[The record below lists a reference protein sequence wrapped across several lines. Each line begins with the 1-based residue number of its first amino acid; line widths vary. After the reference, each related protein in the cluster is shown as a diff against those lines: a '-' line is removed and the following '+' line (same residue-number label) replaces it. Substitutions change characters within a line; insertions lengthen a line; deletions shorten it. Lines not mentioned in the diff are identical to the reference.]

1 MNSKQNHIHPPKWAQ
16 RLLKKFAGK
25 ADLEDIQGDLDEVYE
40 WKYTQEGRVRAD
52 LMYWKQVFSLIF
64 SYGLRKRKSKAAYS
78 TFYHKNSIAMI
89 KNYFKIAFRNF
100 SKHKLFTSLN
110 VFGLALGMSIC
121 LLALTL
127 SVAIYRS
134 DEFHQHKDRIHQ
146 VNTYIANESEDK
158 TFGSTFHATG
168 NYLKANY
175 PFIEEVV
182 NIRSG
187 FRPKV
192 DHHGNDLDFRGYF
205 ADKPFFDVF
214 SFNLVSGDPYS
225 ALKEPFSVVLT
236 QKTAKKLFRDENPV
250 GKTIETDMGSFNV
263 TGVMEDLNQTHFFFE
278 MLASYETFRELEST
292 DLNNDWANYRNNY
305 AYVLLQEGTKGNQL
319 SKALEETSDRATL
332 FHPNKTI
339 ELESIHLT
347 GVVPR
352 WNISN
357 ALGIGWDQPSL
368 IFFLT
373 IGFLVLLPAVFN
385 YTNLSI
391 ARALKRA
398 KEIGV
403 RKVVGAEKVQIKAQF
418 IVETVI
424 MALLAL
430 GGSYFIMIPMK
441 REFLSMVYMAQVLD
455 TDINAYQITAFVVF
469 TLLVG
474 FFAGIFPAQ
483 YFSKLNPIQTLKGK
497 VMNGKNSVSGLKK
510 GLFVFQFFLSLV
522 FIIGVAAI
530 GKQYRYALNNNHG
543 FESDNIL
550 ALPFNDI
557 DKQVAMNEL
566 GNHPHVKAITAS
578 SNLPGVFSPN
588 SVQATSNNIDTIEVI
603 QVYVANDFIQD
614 MKMKLIWGE
623 SEEMDRS
630 NRTEELVLVNEQFI
644 TSLKVFNTQKDTLRF
659 TLSDGTNCRVVGILE
674 DFNFEPLSELIR
686 PLMIRFSLA
695 NSQYAL
701 LTVNSPNIKRT
712 ISELEDIWKGIDQTE
727 GFQAT
732 FLDDEIKDAYFLMVA
747 QIKFFS
753 VLSVLA
759 ITISCLGLLG
769 MVAYTTENRVKEI
782 AVRKIMGAT
791 DRSLYYLL
799 TKDFIRLIGISAL
812 IAIPFSYLFYDRV
825 FLFLLIRYGTGLG
838 VLEILI
844 SILFLFAV
852 GAASIYW
859 QTSKVTKSNPATK
872 LRYE

>member
-1 MNSKQNHIHPPKWAQ
+1 MNRQHKPIHPPQFAQ
-16 RLLKKFAGK
+16 KLLQWFAGK
-25 ADLEDIQGDLDEVYE
+25 ADLEDIQGDLFEVYMDHRNLNG
-40 WKYTQEGRVRAD
+40 KLKAD
-52 LMYWKQVFSLIF
+52 LKYLTQVFSLLF
-64 SYGLRKRKSKAAYS
+64 SYGLRKRRNHSSYS
-78 TFYHKNSIAMI
+78 TYYHKNSMAMI
-89 KNYFKIAFRNF
+89 KNYFKLAFRNF

-110 VFGLALGMSIC
+110 VFGLALGMSVC

-134 DEFHQHKDRIHQ
+134 DEFHENKDRIHQ
-146 VNTYIANESEDK
+146 INTYIENESEDK

-168 NYLKANY
+168 NYLKDNY

-192 DHHGNDLDFRGYF
+192 DHHGSDLDFVGYF
-205 ADKPFFDVF
+205 ADRPFFNVF
-214 SFNLVSGDPYS
+214 SFNLISGDPHS
-225 ALKEPFSVVLT
+225 ALKEPFSVILT
-236 QKTAKKLFRDENPV
+236 EKTAKKLFRDENPV
-250 GKTIETDMGSFNV
+250 GKTIETDFGTFNV
-263 TGVMEDLNQTHFFFE
+263 TGVMPDLKQTHFFFE
-278 MLASYETFRELEST
+278 MIASYETFRELEST
-292 DLNNDWANYRNNY
+292 DLNNDWINYRNNY
-305 AYVLLQEGTKGNQL
+305 AYLLLQEGVENHQL
-319 SKALEETSDRATL
+319 SRALEETSERASL

-339 ELESIHLT
+339 ELESINLT
-347 GVVPR
+347 AVVPR

-357 ALGIGWDQPSL
+357 AIGIGWDQPSL

-430 GGSYFIMIPMK
+430 GGSYLVMIPMK

-455 TDINAYQITAFVVF
+455 TDLNAYQVTAFVAF

-497 VMNGKNSVSGLKK
+497 VMNGKNGVSGLKK

-530 GKQYRYALNNNHG
+530 GKQYQYALNNNHG

-550 ALPFNDI
+550 SLPFNGM

-588 SVQATSNNIDTIEVI
+588 SIQATSNDTDTIELI
-603 QVYVANDFIQD
+603 QVFIADDFIED
-614 MKMKLIWGE
+614 MKMELIWGE
-623 SEEMDRS
+623 SEAMSRS
-630 NRTEELVLVNEQFI
+630 NQTEELVLVNEQFI
-644 TSLKVFNTQKDTLRF
+644 ASLKVFNTQKDTLQF
-659 TLSDGTNCRVVGILE
+659 TLEDGTKCRVVGILE

-686 PLMIRFSLA
+686 PLMMRSSLEK
-695 NSQYAL
+695 SMYAL

-712 ISELEDIWKGIDQTE
+712 ISELENIWKDIDQTE
-727 GFQAT
+727 GFQAN
-732 FLDDEIKDAYFLMVA
+732 FLEAEIKDAYYLMVA

-791 DRSLYYLL
+791 NGSLYYLL
-799 TKDFIRLIGISAL
+799 TKDFIKLIGISAL
-812 IAIPFSYLFYDRV
+812 IAIPFSYLFYDKV

-838 VLEILI
+838 AAEIVL
-844 SILFLFAV
+844 SVTFLFLV
-852 GAASIYW
+852 GAISIYW
-859 QTSKVTKSNPATK
+859 QTSKVTKANPATK

>member
-1 MNSKQNHIHPPKWAQ
+1 MSQPPLLARK
-16 RLLKKFAGK
+16 LLKRAAGK
-25 ADLEDIQGDLDEVYE
+25 ADLEDIQGDLDEVYVLKSSQE
-40 WKYTQEGRVRAD
+40 SKYKAD
-52 LMYWKQVFSLIF
+52 LMYWRQVCSLLF

-78 TFYHKNSIAMI
+78 SFYHKNSIAMI

-110 VFGLALGMSIC
+110 IFGLALGMSVC

-134 DEFHQHKDRIHQ
+134 DEFHEHKNRIHQ
-146 VNTYIANESEDK
+146 INTYIANETEDK
-158 TFGSTFHATG
+158 TFGSTFHASG
-168 NYLKANY
+168 NYLKNNY

-182 NIRSG
+182 NIRSD
-187 FRPKV
+187 FKPTV

-205 ADKPFFDVF
+205 ADRSFFDVF
-214 SFNLVSGDPYS
+214 SFKLISGDPYS

-236 QKTAKKLFRDENPV
+236 EKTAKKLFRDQNPV
-250 GKTIETDMGSFNV
+250 GKTIETTYGSFNV
-263 TGVMEDLNQTHFFFE
+263 TGVMKDLKQTHFYFE

-292 DLNNDWANYRNNY
+292 DLNNDWINYRNNY
-305 AYVLLQEGTKGNQL
+305 TYILLQDGIHENQL
-319 SKALEETSDRATL
+319 DKALEETSERASL
-332 FHPNKTI
+332 FHPENTV
-339 ELESIHLT
+339 ELESIYLT

-357 ALGIGWDQPSL
+357 AIGIGWDQPSL

-391 ARALKRA
+391 ARSLKRA

-403 RKVVGAEKVQIKAQF
+403 RKVVGAEKIQIKAQF

-430 GGSYFIMIPMK
+430 GGSYLVMIPM
-441 REFLSMVYMAQVLD
+441 RSEFLSMVSMAQVLD
-455 TDINAYQITAFVVF
+455 TDLNAYQVTTFVAF

-474 FFAGIFPAQ
+474 FFAGVFPAQ
-483 YFSKLNPIQTLKGK
+483 YFAKLNPIQTLKGK
-497 VMNGKNSVSGLKK
+497 VMNGKNGVSGLKK

-550 ALPFNDI
+550 SLPFNGM

-588 SVQATSNNIDTIEVI
+588 RTQATSNDMDSIEVI
-603 QVYVANDFIQD
+603 QVYVADNFISD
-614 MKMKLIWGE
+614 MKMELVWGE
-623 SEEMDRS
+623 SGAMNRS
-630 NRTEELVLVNEQFI
+630 NKTEELVLVNQQFI

-659 TLSDGTNCRVVGILE
+659 TLEDGTKCRVVGILE

-686 PLMIRFSLA
+686 PLMMRSSLE

-712 ISELEDIWKGIDQTE
+712 ISELEHIWKEIDQKE

-732 FLDDEIKDAYFLMVA
+732 FLDDEIKDAYYLLVA

-799 TKDFIRLIGISAL
+799 TKDFLKLIGISAL
-812 IAIPFSYLFYDRV
+812 IAIPFSYLFYDKV

-838 VLEILI
+838 AMEILI
-844 SILFLFAV
+844 SITFLFTV
-852 GAASIYW
+852 GVASIYW